1 MKTNQ
6 NPPELPALYLPTST
20 TLAKIALEAASV
32 ATTAAELSTLPCDTD
47 QQADALLALLAPK
60 APAGQIVK
68 RVADARMEITRELD
82 SMKSELIAYER
93 ELIAPLVEAV
103 EASRERVKAHKDRQ
117 IAANKKAEA
126 DRMLKLADLDEM
138 QRELVSFWE
147 AKRRKAMSIQTL
159 DELLDMKAK
168 VDAYAGVPNAP
179 QRWVDKGL
187 GNEYLDAADDQLNL
201 LRRLLA
207 EIADNWDNP
216 EGRPMYVEP
225 VATPTLSVAK
235 VATLMEAPAEVIQ
248 KGMQTVLKPVVKD
261 WRKVDAVGLVAA
273 LINDPIAVA
282 MLEKL
287 LTKLPKGAQVLGVQ
301 WVEESRLVAR

>member
-1 MKTNQ
+1 MEAPT
-6 NPPELPALYLPTST
+6 LPTLYLPTSN
-20 TLAKIALEAASV
+20 TLAKIAIEAASV
-32 ATTAAELSTLPCDTD
+32 ATTAAELTSLPCGTDTE
-47 QQADALLALLAPK
+47 ADALLALLAPK
-60 APAGQIVK
+60 SAAGQIVK
-68 RVADARMEITRELD
+68 RVGEARLEITRELD
-82 SMKSELIAYER
+82 SMKAELIAYER
-93 ELIAPLVEAV
+93 ELIAPVVTAIET
-103 EASRERVKAHKDRQ
+103 SRERVKAYKDRQ

-138 QRELVSFWE
+138 QRELVTFWE

-159 DELLDMKAK
+159 DELLDMKSK
-168 VDAYAGVPNAP
+168 VDAYEGVPNAP
-179 QRWVDKGL
+179 QRWADKGL
-187 GNEYLDAADDQLNL
+187 GGEYLDAADDQLIL

-261 WRKVDAVGLVAA
+261 WKAVDATGLLAA
-273 LINDPIAVA
+273 LLPDPTAVVQ
-282 MLEKL
+282 LEKL
-287 LTKLPKGAQVLGVQ
+287 LTKLPKGCQILGVD

>member
-1 MKTNQ
+1 MKAPT
-6 NPPELPALYLPTST
+6 LPTLYLPTSN

-32 ATTAAELSTLPCDTD
+32 ATTAMELAALPCDTD

-60 APAGQIVK
+60 APAGQIIK
-68 RVADARMEITRELD
+68 RVGDARLEITRELD
-82 SMKSELIAYER
+82 TMKSELIAYER

-138 QRELVSFWE
+138 QRELVTFWE

-159 DELLDMKAK
+159 DELLDMKVK

-179 QRWVDKGL
+179 QRWADKGL
-187 GNEYLDAADDQLNL
+187 GNEYLDAADDQLIL
-201 LRRLLA
+201 LRRLIT

-235 VATLMEAPAEVIQ
+235 VATLMDAPVEVIQ
-248 KGMQTVLKPVVKD
+248 KGMQTVLKPAVAD
-261 WRKVDAVGLVAA
+261 WRAVDAVGLVAA
-273 LINDPIAVA
+273 LLPDPTAVV

-287 LTKLPKGAQVLGVQ
+287 LTKLPKGAQVLGVT